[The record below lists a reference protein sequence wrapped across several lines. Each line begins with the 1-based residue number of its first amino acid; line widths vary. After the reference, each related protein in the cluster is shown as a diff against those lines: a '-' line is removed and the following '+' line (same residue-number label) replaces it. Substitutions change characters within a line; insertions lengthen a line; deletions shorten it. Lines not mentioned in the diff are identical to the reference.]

1 MLDERVML
9 YSVQLPNCDVPS
21 THAVL
26 PAGGAATEL
35 LPLLHAP
42 SSANTALSSSR
53 LNFVR
58 RRIFFPL
65 ARVTGLPIAVTNPP
79 MLARAPETGT
89 ALIKMDQKNRGR
101 NSGALAKPGRSG

>member
-1 MLDERVML
+1 
-9 YSVQLPNCDVPS
+9 VQLPNVEVPS

-42 SSANTALSSSR
+42 SSANATLSSSR

-58 RRIFFPL
+58 RRIVCFSSLVLPVYQFV
-65 ARVTGLPIAVTNPP
+65 ARNVLQKIRHALLSSET
-79 MLARAPETGT
+79 AR
-89 ALIKMDQKNRGR
+89 ALIKYEPDTLDLLQYR
-101 NSGALAKPGRSG
+101 A